1 MPTSAKIKVAV
12 VTPLTSAVSRRI
24 DDRLYNSPIYKNGI
38 EKSEL
43 AAVLLFMPAKIA
55 LDVNSVYRSA
65 SSLISIVARARRSH
79 V

>member
-43 AAVLLFMPAKIA
+43 AAVLLFMLAKIA